1 MSNLKRAIVLFPKFE
16 NVYPI
21 EQLRK
26 QFDPLALTIKPH
38 ITVVFPFE
46 SDLQI
51 EQLHAHVWQAIQG
64 IGPFKAGLCGITGAD
79 EEYLFLNVKKGNDEI
94 IELHDRL
101 YSGLLAEHLCITHT
115 YIPHLTVGRL
125 KDKED
130 FSAAFETTKTMNLL
144 FQTII
149 EEVAVYRI
157 ANENSIEAVLNL

>member
-1 MSNLKRAIVLFPKFE
+1 MNKLKRAIVIFPKFE

-26 QFDPLALTIKPH
+26 QFDPLARTIEPH

-64 IGPFKAGLCGITGAD
+64 TGPFQVGLSGITGAD
-79 EEYLFLNVKKGNDEI
+79 DEYLFLNVKKGNDEI
-94 IELHDRL
+94 IKLHDRL

-130 FSAAFETTKTMNLL
+130 FSTALETTKTMNLL

-149 EEVAVYRI
+149 EEVTVY
-157 ANENSIEAVLNL
+157 